1 VKRALVLLVIAA
13 IGACATSPLGRRQLI
28 LVDDSQMH
36 EMGIASFTQMKQ
48 KMPETKDA
56 KISAYVGCVARN
68 VTSVMPGG
76 SAAWEIRV
84 FEDKNINAFALPG
97 GKIGVFTGLLK
108 AAQNQDQLAAVIG
121 HEVAHVIA
129 GHSAERVSESM
140 AAQMGGA
147 AVQAATGVDPQVL
160 GIATNVFFLLPH
172 SRTHE
177 AEADILGLDYMAKA
191 GFDPRQAPVLWEN
204 MARAGGDKPPEV
216 LSTHP
221 SDKTRIDGLTRRLAI
236 SMPLY
241 EQAQAAGKKPRC

>member
-1 VKRALVLLVIAA
+1 MRVLILLLAA
-13 IGACATSPLGRRQLI
+13 AATACATSPLGRRQLI
-28 LVDDSQMH
+28 LVDGNQMAQ
-36 EMGIASFTQMKQ
+36 MGVASFDELKKKT
-48 KMPETKDA
+48 PETKDA

-68 VTSVMPGG
+68 VTAVMPGG
-76 SAAWEIRV
+76 TNWEVRV

-97 GKIGVFTGLLK
+97 GKIGVYTGLLK

-140 AAQMGGA
+140 AAEMGGA
-147 AVQAATGVDPQVL
+147 VVQTATGIDPQVF

-177 AEADILGLDYMAKA
+177 AEADVLGQDYMAKA
-191 GFDPRQAPVLWEN
+191 GFDPRASIVLWEN
-204 MARAGGDKPPEV
+204 MSAAGGDKPPEV

-221 SDKTRIDGLTRRLAI
+221 ADATRIKGLTRRLEV

-241 EQAQAAGKKPRC
+241 NQAQAAGKKPACK